1 LTASSEAE
9 DSLDSTPPARPLR
22 SMQTGQNSIA
32 PENSLPQLGQVRW
45 GSGFMDLTV
54 PQPQFEWKPTA
65 RSTGR
70 REIGQLLT
78 NCCSVAQA
86 IACCVILSRQITFRN
101 RIPTVGVLQPPLRW
115 FETSSHKSPT
125 FEVAAN
131 RLVCQTFA
139 GYLPSFGAFGLVGT
153 PVLQFLI
160 FAAYG
165 TE

>member
-1 LTASSEAE
+1 MAASSEE
-9 DSLDSTPPARPLR
+9 DSPDATPPPRPLR
-22 SMQTGQNSIA
+22 SMQTGQNSIN

-45 GSGFMDLTV
+45 GSVFMALTV
-54 PQPQFEWKPTA
+54 LQPQSEPKATP

-86 IACCVILSRQITFRN
+86 IARCVILSRQITFRN
-101 RIPTVGVLQPPLRW
+101 RIPTVGVLRPPLRW

-139 GYLPSFGAFGLVGT
+139 GYLPSFGAFGLAGAL
-153 PVLQFLI
+153 VLKFPI
-160 FAAYG
+160 PGAYG

>member
-1 LTASSEAE
+1 
-9 DSLDSTPPARPLR
+9 
-22 SMQTGQNSIA
+22 MHTGQNSIA
-32 PENSLPQLGQVRW
+32 PEKSLPQLGQVRW
-45 GSGFMDLTV
+45 GSVFMELTAL
-54 PQPQFEWKPTA
+54 QPQFERKPTA
-65 RSTGR
+65 RSSGR

-86 IACCVILSRQITFRN
+86 IAYCIILSRQITFLN
-101 RIPTVGVLQPPLRW
+101 RIPTVGVLRAPLRW

-139 GYLPSFGAFGLVGT
+139 GYSPSFGAFGFAGT